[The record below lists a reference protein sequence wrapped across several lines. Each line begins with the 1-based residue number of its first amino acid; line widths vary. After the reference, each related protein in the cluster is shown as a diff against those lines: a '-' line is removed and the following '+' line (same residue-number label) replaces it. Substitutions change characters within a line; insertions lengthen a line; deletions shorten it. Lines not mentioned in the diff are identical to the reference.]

1 MGEYMNTRRVVA
13 IIRSH
18 AFKHAPPEAA
28 GNLRTMEKKR
38 KRKIKKTKLFLSFL
52 RIRGGK
58 KVGIQFTT
66 GDGNE

>member
-1 MGEYMNTRRVVA
+1 MGEYINTRRVVA

-38 KRKIKKTKLFLSFL
+38 KRKIKKKIFSFIFE
-52 RIRGGK
+52 RTRGGK